1 MYVFVLCIVSGGGA
15 CRGKA
20 RVLNPLDLEL
30 EMVVGHHVEAG
41 N

>member
-1 MYVFVLCIVSGGGA
+1 MYVFVLCTVSGGGA

-20 RVLNPLDLEL
+20 RVSNPLDLEL
-30 EMVVGHHVEAG
+30 EMVVGHHVVTE